1 MKLAEALQERA
12 DLNVK
17 IEQLNE
23 RLRNNALVQEDEEPA
38 EDPEELLIQLD
49 DSIDRLEEL
58 MARINRTNAQTVD
71 QRETLTQLIAKR
83 DSLKVRI
90 SSYHDLINA
99 ASSAP
104 KRARFSEIKIM
115 STVNVRN
122 LQQKLDLMSKA
133 LRETDNRIQELNWT
147 TELI

>member
-90 SSYHDLINA
+90 SSYNDLINA